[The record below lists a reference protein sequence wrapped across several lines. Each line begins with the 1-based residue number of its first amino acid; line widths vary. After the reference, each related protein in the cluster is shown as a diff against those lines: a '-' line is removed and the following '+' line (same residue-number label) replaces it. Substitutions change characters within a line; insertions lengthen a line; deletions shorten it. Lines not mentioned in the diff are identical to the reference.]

1 MTMSVRDVEAI
12 DYVGMNILFSKVY
25 IGIFDEL
32 DWTDEAHHRDV
43 LTRKIDRCIRYIRSG
58 QLLTNYPKVRGYDI
72 VIEYVSN
79 HPMTRSAMEFW
90 RTREHLIR
98 LAGFDVRTRGVD
110 VRHSLGIEV
119 EHPVEPEPA
128 TVELTEPAP
137 LHIDDAGIEVLDAD
151 PFANLPDVSRVSYL
165 PSMSS
170 KLRNRKQSPVLS
182 RLAIRRAAAY

>member
-1 MTMSVRDVEAI
+1 MSVRDVEAI

-32 DWTDEAHHRDV
+32 DWTDEPHHRDV
-43 LTRKIDRCIRYIRSG
+43 LTRKIDRCICYIRSG

-79 HPMTRSAMEFW
+79 HPMTRSAIEFW

-98 LAGFDVRTRGVD
+98 LAGFDVRARGVD

-119 EHPVEPEPA
+119 EHPVESEPA

-137 LHIDDAGIEVLDAD
+137 LHVDAAAEVLDAD
-151 PFANLPDVSRVSYL
+151 PFANLPDVSSVSYL

-170 KLRNRKQSPVLS
+170 TLHNRKPSSVLS
-182 RLAIRRAAAY
+182 RLANRRAAAS